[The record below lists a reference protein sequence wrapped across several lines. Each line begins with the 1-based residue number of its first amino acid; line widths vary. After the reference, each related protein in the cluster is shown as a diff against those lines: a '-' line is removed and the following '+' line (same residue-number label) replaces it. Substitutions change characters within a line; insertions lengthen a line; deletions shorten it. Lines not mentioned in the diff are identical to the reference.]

1 MPEHMPDKMPDGM
14 SKRLPNGMSE
24 KMQDRMSV
32 GGDHSNKVNVDS
44 A

>member
-24 KMQDRMSV
+24 KMPDRMSV
-32 GGDHSNKVNVDS
+32 GGDHSNKVNVDP

>member
-1 MPEHMPDKMPDGM
+1 MPDKMPDGM

-24 KMQDRMSV
+24 QMPDRMSV
-32 GGDHSNKVNVDS
+32 GGDHSNKVNVDP